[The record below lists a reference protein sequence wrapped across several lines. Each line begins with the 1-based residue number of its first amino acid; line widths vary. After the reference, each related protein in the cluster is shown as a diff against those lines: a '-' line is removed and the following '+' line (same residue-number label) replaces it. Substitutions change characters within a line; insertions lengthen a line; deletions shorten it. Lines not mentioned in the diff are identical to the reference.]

1 MSFFVILSFQY
12 ILVYLSIS
20 LISFVS
26 FVRFHTLSFVSQNMI
41 RLHIKFIRVSHDLP
55 KSSPNHSAM
64 FRSVSASLP
73 LSITCYSNRF
83 FTYVFTEYH
92 MRPHSSFTRLLKI
105 FNESSPNLPQIFRT
119 SAASL
124 LEISLKFWLVFF
136 KFSEQVWECGI
147 HNFFWFFFM

>member
-1 MSFFVILSFQY
+1 MSFCVILSFQY

-64 FRSVSASLP
+64 FRSVPQAFRYLSRVIRIDFSHTFSLNIICALIRVLFDLP
-73 LSITCYSNRF
+73 
-83 FTYVFTEYH
+83 
-92 MRPHSSFTRLLKI
+92 KI
-105 FNESSPNLPQIFRT
+105 FTESSPNLPQIFRT

>member
-92 MRPHSSFTRLLKI
+92 MRPHSSIIRLAKNLHRI
-105 FNESSPNLPQIFRT
+105 FPKSSANLPHICRKPSGNFPQIFVGFFQVFR
-119 SAASL
+119 ASL
-124 LEISLKFWLVFF
+124 
-136 KFSEQVWECGI
+136 GMR
-147 HNFFWFFFM
+147 NT